1 MRNLFSKC
9 DRPVWILNKVRKV
22 ETSDNDPVW
31 MKQVL
36 ADLERHE
43 GYREYAYPDPLSEW
57 AKLYPAYKYRWG
69 FKPASVIM
77 KELGL
82 SEKDVRKGAP
92 WTVGIGFT
100 HGVTHTS
107 RTTRAESYERLRKE
121 VIEHAEGLDDLIPGW
136 REEHDMVVQTVLVN
150 MIFNLGKTKLSA
162 FAPTLA
168 LIKKKDYKGAA
179 ARIRKTPYF
188 KQVGARSEE
197 LMRRLETGTIDPKYK
212 I

>member
-1 MRNLFSKC
+1 MPRNDNITF
-9 DRPVWILNKVRKV
+9 ILNKVRSIPCV
-22 ETSDNDPVW
+22 QGDPPW
-31 MKQVL
+31 MHQVL

-57 AKLYPAYKYRWG
+57 AKLYPAYKHRWG
-69 FKPASVIM
+69 FRPASVIM

-82 SEKDVRKGAP
+82 NEKDVRKGAP

-107 RTTRAESYERLRKE
+107 RTTRAESYERLKKE
-121 VIEHAEGLDDLIPGW
+121 VIDHAKGLDSLLPGW
-136 REEHDMVVQTVLVN
+136 REEHDIVVQTVLVN

-179 ARIRKTPYF
+179 ARIRRTPYF
-188 KQVGARSEE
+188 KQVGARAEE